1 MQIFNQMNKQDQPNS
16 PLDPTTI
23 QRIESQ
29 IQDKVNAGYTA
40 PRGWLFR
47 GLTFCFYTQ
56 PNESNAD
63 EQTRKEDIRLRL
75 AQNTARFAGAQ
86 SAASLKDSGITHVV
100 VDTESSFSVDLP
112 SVRKYLAENLCNK
125 VPHVVS
131 VGWIEECWKNGTL
144 LDEESKF
151 EHPVEVPLG
160 HAI

>member
-1 MQIFNQMNKQDQPNS
+1 MQIFNQMNKNQDQPKS

-47 GLTFCFYTQ
+47 GLTFFFYTQ
-56 PNESNAD
+56 PNESGGD
-63 EQTRKEDIRLRL
+63 EQTRKHIRLRL
-75 AQNTARFAGAQ
+75 TQNTARFAGAQ

-100 VDTESSFSVDLP
+100 IDTESSFSVDLP
-112 SVRKYLAENLCNK
+112 SVRKSLAENLGK
-125 VPHVVS
+125 KMPHVVS
-131 VGWIEECWKNGTL
+131 VDWIEECWKHGTL

-151 EHPVEVPLG
+151 ERHF
-160 HAI
+160 